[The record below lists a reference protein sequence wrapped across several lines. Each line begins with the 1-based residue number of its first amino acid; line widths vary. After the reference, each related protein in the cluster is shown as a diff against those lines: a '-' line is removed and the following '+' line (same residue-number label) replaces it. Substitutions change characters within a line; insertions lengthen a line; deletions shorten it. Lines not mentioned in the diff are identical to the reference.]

1 MRRLHGEHRAIQ
13 ISAHVTLR
21 FLPFVLFSMMG
32 AAFLLVDAILPLG
45 GIWSYDALL
54 SHISALFLLPTH
66 LLFPTQAIKLI
77 VANVHATKPILT
89 ASWKETALL
98 FNAFLLL
105 LLVYLA
111 ALRYLPAYIHLRFLF
126 MSTLFLGMLSLCIPV
141 VTSQDVFS
149 YIAYAR
155 IGVIYHL
162 NPLTT
167 WPVAIRSDPI
177 FTYVYWAKQPS
188 AYGPVWAGITYLF
201 QWFVGLSGSS
211 GPLRMLLVL
220 RFFGLS
226 MHLGSTLLIW
236 SISGHLQRVTVSF
249 SPKQRMRATLAF
261 AWNPLLLF
269 EACVNAHVDATLLF
283 FVLLAIW
290 FLVRRT
296 PLHISSCL
304 LAAATFAVAA
314 CVKMNIV
321 LLVPGLLL
329 FVCMQYP
336 RKYSII
342 FATVAT
348 YVMTILMLYI
358 PLWQGKTTLDV
369 ILINPEATR
378 NINSLAAFISHLYK
392 GIVHG
397 NAYTLSSAM
406 PTASEKLAHILSI
419 AMFAL
424 IYAILC
430 SQTIRH
436 PASINSIPHLIRW
449 MALVWLLYCAIGSPW
464 FYPWYLVTFFGLFAL
479 IEASSTQE
487 QWSFSLLRLPLA
499 TRILAY
505 SALSVYCFS
514 TWGTLHTFLPFPR
527 GFLWNYLC
535 GLWIWALPLLALR
548 LRTTS
553 VIFIFLRKHYPNFPL
568 NRIKRFNLT
577 PMIWTDEDKQ
587 VTTSTVI
594 EEKERFYHEKYH
606 VYNHR
611 CALC

>member
-1 MRRLHGEHRAIQ
+1 MQQLHREQRAIQ
-13 ISAHVTLR
+13 IPAHVTLR
-21 FLPFVLFSMMG
+21 FLPFVLLSMMG
-32 AAFLLVDAILPLG
+32 AAFLLVDAILPLR

-66 LLFPTQAIKLI
+66 LLFPTQAITLI
-77 VANVHATKPILT
+77 VANVHAAKPILT
-89 ASWKETALL
+89 TSWKETALL
-98 FNAFLLL
+98 FSAFLLL
-105 LLVYLA
+105 FLVYLG
-111 ALRYLPAYIHLRFLF
+111 ALHYLPTYIHLRFLF
-126 MSTLFLGMLSLCIPV
+126 ISTLFLGILSICIPV

-162 NPLTT
+162 DPLTT
-167 WPVAIRSDPI
+167 LPVAIHFDPI
-177 FTYVYWAKQPS
+177 FTYIYWTKQPS
-188 AYGPVWAGITYLF
+188 AYGPVWAGITCLF

-220 RFFGLS
+220 RLFGLT
-226 MHLGSTLLIW
+226 MHLSSTLLIW
-236 SISGHLQRVTVSF
+236 FISGHLQRVTACF
-249 SPKQRMRATLAF
+249 SPQQRMRATLAF
-261 AWNPLLLF
+261 AWNPFLLF

-304 LAAATFAVAA
+304 LAAATFAVAT

-329 FVCMQYP
+329 FVSVRRP
-336 RKYSII
+336 WKYSQLL
-342 FATVAT
+342 ATVAT

-369 ILINPEATR
+369 ILINPAATR
-378 NINSLAAFISHLYK
+378 NTNSIATFITHLYK
-392 GIVHG
+392 GIMHG

-406 PTASEKLAHILSI
+406 PTASDKLAHILSI
-419 AMFAL
+419 AMFVL

-430 SQTIRH
+430 WQAIRH

-449 MALVWLLYCAIGSPW
+449 MALVWLLYCVIGSPW

-479 IEASSTQE
+479 LEASSTQE
-487 QWSFSLLRLPLA
+487 QWTFSFLRLPLA
-499 TRILAY
+499 TRILAL
-505 SALSVYCFS
+505 SALSAYCFS
-514 TWGTLHTFLPFPR
+514 SWGLLHTFLPFPR
-527 GFLWNYLC
+527 GFLWSYLY

-553 VIFIFLRKHYPNFPL
+553 AIFISLRHQLPRLSSQKGQEVRASRL
-568 NRIKRFNLT
+568 
-577 PMIWTDEDKQ
+577 
-587 VTTSTVI
+587 
-594 EEKERFYHEKYH
+594 
-606 VYNHR
+606 
-611 CALC
+611 